1 MSIEFKKVTKHFG
14 GTDVVDDLSLEI
26 QDGEFV
32 VLLGP
37 SGCGKTTTLRMLAG
51 LENATSG
58 DILIDG
64 ERVNDVPTQHRDVAM
79 VFQSYALY
87 PHMTI
92 AENIGYPLRVRK
104 IEKGERAARVN
115 RVAAMLEIESLLER
129 KPRQLSGGERQRVA
143 LARAIVR
150 EPRAYLMD
158 EPLSNLDARLR
169 VQMRGELKR
178 LQHQLGTTTI
188 YVTHDQAE
196 AMTLASRVAVMRKGL
211 LQQFD
216 TPMNIYNYPANRF
229 VAEFVGSPSMNFVEG
244 KIDPGSGTF
253 VSDSLLIP
261 LSADQISNLAGQSA
275 LTMGIRPEHIQ
286 VLAEPHDGAIPASV
300 YVTELMGNETFV
312 FVTVGANRLIARA
325 PADFRAELESKVW
338 LRIAA
343 EKAHFFDSAGAE
355 ISSLLPDHLRN
366 RRPHLLR
373 PHLITRIGRMKPIAR
388 EIFRMRR
395 ELLSRDRVDIKHRH
409 TVTSCNLL
417 QPAAKLNNLPLILVT
432 RRTWNSRRARN
443 IRKVRHHNSRA
454 RLFFEHAENLFV
466 VFRKLVQRQ
475 PMPDVVD
482 ADTNSHKI
490 RIHRDALVQLRTQ
503 DIRSRRATHAEIA

>member
-1 MSIEFKKVTKHFG
+1 MSKHFG
-14 GTDVVDDLSLEI
+14 GTRVVDDLSLEI
-26 QDGEFV
+26 RDGEFV

-51 LENATSG
+51 LETVTSG
-58 DILIDG
+58 DIYIRG
-64 ERVNDVPTQHRDVAM
+64 ERVNDVPTQHRDLAM

-104 IEKGERAARVN
+104 IEKNERAERVN
-115 RVAAMLEIESLLER
+115 RVAAMLEIGSLLDR

-196 AMTLASRVAVMRKGL
+196 AMTLASRVAVMKKGR

-216 TPMNIYNYPANRF
+216 TPMNIYNQPANRF

-244 KIDPGSGTF
+244 RIDPASGTF
-253 VSDSLLIP
+253 ISDSLRIP
-261 LSADQISNLAGQSA
+261 LNTSQFPQLSGQ

-286 VLAEPHDGAIPASV
+286 VLAEPHDGAIAASV

-312 FVTVGANRLIARA
+312 FLSVGDNRLIARA
-325 PADFRAELESKVW
+325 PADFRADVESKVW
-338 LRIAA
+338 LQLAT
-343 EKAHFFDSAGAE
+343 EKAHFFDPVSGE
-355 ISSLLPDHLRN
+355 
-366 RRPHLLR
+366 RRR
-373 PHLITRIGRMKPIAR
+373 GGDGETG
-388 EIFRMRR
+388 
-395 ELLSRDRVDIKHRH
+395 
-409 TVTSCNLL
+409 
-417 QPAAKLNNLPLILVT
+417 
-432 RRTWNSRRARN
+432 
-443 IRKVRHHNSRA
+443 
-454 RLFFEHAENLFV
+454 
-466 VFRKLVQRQ
+466 
-475 PMPDVVD
+475 
-482 ADTNSHKI
+482 
-490 RIHRDALVQLRTQ
+490 
-503 DIRSRRATHAEIA
+503 

>member
-1 MSIEFKKVTKHFG
+1 MSVEFRNVSKDFG
-14 GTDVVDDLSLEI
+14 GACVVDDLSLEI
-26 QDGEFV
+26 RDGEFV

-51 LENATSG
+51 LETVTSG
-58 DILIDG
+58 EIYIGG
-64 ERVNDVPTQHRDVAM
+64 ERVNDVPTQHRDLAM

-104 IEKGERAARVN
+104 IEKNERADRVN
-115 RVAAMLEIESLLER
+115 RVAAMLEIESLLDR

-196 AMTLASRVAVMRKGL
+196 AMTLASRVAVMRKGR

-216 TPMNIYNYPANRF
+216 TPMNIYNEPANRF

-244 KIDPGSGTF
+244 RIDQATF
-253 VSDSLLIP
+253 VSDSLRIP
-261 LSADQISNLAGQSA
+261 LNTQLAGA

-286 VLAEPHDGAIPASV
+286 VFAEPHDGAIAATV

-312 FVTVGANRLIARA
+312 FLSVGENRLIARA
-325 PADFRAELESKVW
+325 PADFRADVESKVW
-338 LRIAA
+338 LRLAT
-343 EKAHFFDSAGAE
+343 ERAHFFDSNGN
-355 ISSLLPDHLRN
+355 ILTQ
-366 RRPHLLR
+366 RR
-373 PHLITRIGRMKPIAR
+373 K
-388 EIFRMRR
+388 
-395 ELLSRDRVDIKHRH
+395 D
-409 TVTSCNLL
+409 
-417 QPAAKLNNLPLILVT
+417 AK
-432 RRTWNSRRARN
+432 
-443 IRKVRHHNSRA
+443 
-454 RLFFEHAENLFV
+454 EN
-466 VFRKLVQRQ
+466 
-475 PMPDVVD
+475 
-482 ADTNSHKI
+482 
-490 RIHRDALVQLRTQ
+490 
-503 DIRSRRATHAEIA
+503 

>member
-1 MSIEFKKVTKHFG
+1 MGIEFRNVTKTFG
-14 GTDVVDDLSLEI
+14 GACVVDDLSLEVR
-26 QDGEFV
+26 DGEFI

-51 LENATSG
+51 LENSTSG
-58 DILIDG
+58 DIFIDG
-64 ERVNDVPTQHRDVAM
+64 ERVNDVPTQHRDLAM

-104 IEKGERAARVN
+104 LDKAERATRVQ

-196 AMTLASRVAVMRKGL
+196 AMTLASRVAVMKKGR

-216 TPMNIYNYPANRF
+216 TPLNIYNHPANRF
-229 VAEFVGSPSMNFVEG
+229 VAEFVGSPSMNF
-244 KIDPGSGTF
+244 IDGEVAARILQTPI
-253 VSDSLLIP
+253 SDRVTI
-261 LSADQISNLAGQSA
+261 
-275 LTMGIRPEHIQ
+275 GIRPEHIQ
-286 VLAEPHDGAIPASV
+286 VLITPEDGAIEARV

-312 FVTVGANRLIARA
+312 FLSVGNNRLIARA
-325 PADFRAELESKVW
+325 PAEFRADVDTKVW
-338 LRIAA
+338 LRVAT
-343 EKAHFFDSAGAE
+343 EKIHWFDPATGKVLTQRRSGATGE
-355 ISSLLPDHLRN
+355 
-366 RRPHLLR
+366 
-373 PHLITRIGRMKPIAR
+373 
-388 EIFRMRR
+388 
-395 ELLSRDRVDIKHRH
+395 
-409 TVTSCNLL
+409 
-417 QPAAKLNNLPLILVT
+417 AK
-432 RRTWNSRRARN
+432 
-443 IRKVRHHNSRA
+443 
-454 RLFFEHAENLFV
+454 
-466 VFRKLVQRQ
+466 
-475 PMPDVVD
+475 
-482 ADTNSHKI
+482 
-490 RIHRDALVQLRTQ
+490 
-503 DIRSRRATHAEIA
+503 